1 MIYFIM
7 YYIVVVLHFF
17 FLKQKTPYELR
28 ISDWSSD
35 VCSSDLSDPKG
46 NVVLDSPE
54 TVAALE
60 YSKQLY
66 DTFLPGTLSWQDP
79 SNNKVFFDGQI
90 GLTNNGIS
98 VYYAA
103 KLSKDPTIHAMATD
117 IHHAHYPVGPVGKP
131 TALPG
136 IPPMMAFKRPERRR
150 VGKERVQTCR

>member
-1 MIYFIM
+1 M
-7 YYIVVVLHFF
+7 V
-17 FLKQKTPYELR
+17 
-28 ISDWSSD
+28 
-35 VCSSDLSDPKG
+35 SDPKG

-103 KLSKDPTIHAMATD
+103 KLSKDPTIHAQIGRA
-117 IHHAHYPVGPVGKP
+117 
-131 TALPG
+131 PG
-136 IPPMMAFKRPERRR
+136 R
-150 VGKERVQTCR
+150 ERVVQSVEISVVAGHKKKK